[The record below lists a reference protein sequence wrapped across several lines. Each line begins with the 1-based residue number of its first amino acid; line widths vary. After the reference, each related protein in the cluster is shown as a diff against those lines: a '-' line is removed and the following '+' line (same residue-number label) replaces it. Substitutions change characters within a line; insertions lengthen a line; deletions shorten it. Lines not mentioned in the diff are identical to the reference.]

1 MPLSD
6 FDKILKEYHNTDN
19 DFGFSA
25 VSEEE
30 YNEAITKAVASAEYE
45 ASSLTADQ
53 YRSQLLALEK
63 MIVPFL
69 QKLHSTGDKEYIY
82 WPNRKPAIE
91 KQIEQILKL
100 TRG

>member
-1 MPLSD
+1 MAFSD
-6 FDKILKEYHNTDN
+6 FDKILREYQTIDD

-30 YNEAITKAVASAEYE
+30 YNSVINKTAE
-45 ASSLTADQ
+45 TADD
-53 YRSQLLALEK
+53 YKTRLSEVEK
-63 MIVPFL
+63 MIIPFL

-82 WPNRKPAIE
+82 WPNRKPMIE
-91 KQIEQILKL
+91 KQIERILKL

>member
-1 MPLSD
+1 MGLVD
-6 FDKILKEYHNTDN
+6 FDQLAKQYSVED

-30 YNEAITKAVASAEYE
+30 YNSVINKTTATAEDYKARLQE
-45 ASSLTADQ
+45 
-53 YRSQLLALEK
+53 LEK

-69 QKLHSTGDKEYIY
+69 TKLHSTGDKEYIY

-91 KQIEQILKL
+91 KQIEKILQL
-100 TRG
+100 TKD

>member
-1 MPLSD
+1 MSLID
-6 FDKILKEYHNTDN
+6 FDKLAKQYAIQED

-30 YNEAITKAVASAEYE
+30 YNSVINKATSELSKVASTVDDYKE
-45 ASSLTADQ
+45 
-53 YRSQLLALEK
+53 RLLELEK

-69 QKLHSTGDKEYIY
+69 TKLHSTGDKEYIY

-91 KQIEQILKL
+91 KQIEKILSL
-100 TRG
+100 TRD